1 MIRRGERGKGEIR
14 EPCAQLESRAEPLA
28 SPRLKA
34 VLEKT
39 PRAQWE
45 SFHCEVVRGESYN
58 ATWHFHPEHQLTLVL
73 ESRGYRMVGD
83 NITRLR
89 PGDLVLVG
97 ANLPHVWHQ
106 ELRNAERGMR
116 NARKCGGAA
125 ERDIHNSKFTIQ
137 NSAPPV
143 HAIIVRFLDTFLGA
157 EFLGRPELSA
167 VRALLLRAARGLHVT
182 GRTRDA
188 VAEAMHRLASAEGLA
203 RIRELLAILDL
214 LAASRDV
221 KPVASAGFVPT
232 FSHDD
237 QERLQRVFSYIDGN
251 LTGEI
256 DRARVAAVAHLSPGA
271 FSRFFKQRTGRTL
284 PEYVN
289 TLRIGRACEMLAD
302 DKWKVA
308 DIAMECGFSNLA
320 NFNRHF
326 RAITKLP
333 PREYRR
339 RFRENAG

>member
-1 MIRRGERGKGEIR
+1 M
-14 EPCAQLESRAEPLA
+14 
-28 SPRLKA
+28 KA

-45 SFHCEVVRGESYN
+45 SFHCETVRGVSYH

-73 ESRGYRMVGD
+73 ESRGHRMVGD

-106 ELRNAERGMR
+106 EVGSAECGMR
-116 NARKCGGAA
+116 HGAA
-125 ERDIHNSKFTIQ
+125 RFIRKSP
-137 NSAPPV
+137 AV
-143 HAIIVRFLDTFLGA
+143 HAIVVRFLDTFLGG
-157 EFLGRPELSA
+157 EFLERPELEP
-167 VRALLLRAARGLHVT
+167 VRALLRRAARGLHIT
-182 GRTRDA
+182 GRTRDL
-188 VAEAMHRLASAEGLA
+188 VAEAMHRLTAAKGLA

-214 LAASRDV
+214 LAVSRNV
-221 KPVASAGFVPT
+221 KPIASAGFVPK
-232 FSHDD
+232 FSADD
-237 QERLQRVFSYIDGN
+237 QERMQRVFRYIDRH

-256 DRARVAAVAHLSPGA
+256 NRTRAAAEAHLSPGA
-271 FSRFFKQRTGRTL
+271 FSRFFKLRTGRTL

-289 TLRIGRACEMLAD
+289 ALRIGRACEMLAD

-308 DIAMECGFSNLA
+308 DIAMECGFANLA

-326 RAITKLP
+326 RKITKLS

-339 RFRENAG
+339 RFRENAS